1 MMCYKFLRR
10 WTIFV
15 LHINLDLLLIQV
27 FLYQIL
33 VFFFLYLWLYSW
45 AIFLCGYCFVYRKH
59 MYLLLILHVIIV
71 YAEVIKVR

>member
-33 VFFFLYLWLYSW
+33 VFFLCSWLYPSW
-45 AIFLCGYCFVYRKH
+45 DIFLCGYCFVYRKH